1 MRIKTTTKTEYIF
14 FGYALWT
21 SLSIR
26 IIRSL
31 LRRIMMKRRQKRRGL
46 IRRSV
51 NLCIKRIEVIIINSL
66 LHNRMKMFLSTK
78 HFI

>member
-1 MRIKTTTKTEYIF
+1 MKTTTKTEYIF

-21 SLSIR
+21 SLRIR

-31 LRRIMMKRRQKRRGL
+31 VRRILMKRRQMRRGL

-51 NLCIKRIEVIIINSL
+51 IPRTKRIDVIIINSL
-66 LHNRMKMFLSTK
+66 LHKRMNMFLSKK